1 MQQSAETP
9 TFNRY
14 CIALLL
20 QLHSRYKLIITV
32 SASCRGGSQI
42 FNVSGSFV
50 VPAGVSY
57 VQAFAVG
64 GGGGGTNGHQPG
76 GGGGYINCSSI
87 AVTSGQSIGV
97 IVGAGGTGAAYST
110 SSSTISGN
118 TAGGASSFG
127 TYLVAGGGSS
137 CGVNSYNQYGCAGGT
152 GSGANCWGLCPANT
166 TGGTG
171 GSGGNNGMSTP
182 PNTPNGGRGMG
193 NTSYNACLHMAKLHQ
208 LTAGAGGLGGR
219 ALNLV
224 GSNAWSAGGGG
235 GGVLLDGNGPAA
247 QTGA

>member
-1 MQQSAETP
+1 M
-9 TFNRY
+9 
-14 CIALLL
+14 
-20 QLHSRYKLIITV
+20 
-32 SASCRGGSQI
+32 

-57 VQAFAVG
+57 VRAIAVG
-64 GGGGGTNGHQPG
+64 GGGGGSNGCQPG
-76 GGGGYINCSSI
+76 GGGGYINCSI
-87 AVTSGQSIGV
+87 VAVISGQSIGV
-97 IVGAGGTGAAYST
+97 IVGTGGTGAANST
-110 SSSTISGN
+110 IYSTISGN

-137 CGVNSYNQYGCAGGT
+137 CGVLIMSQYGCDGGT

-166 TGGTG
+166 IGGTG
-171 GSGGNNGMSTP
+171 GSGGNNGTSTP

-193 NTSYNACLHMAKLHQ
+193 NTSYNPCLHLAKLHQ
-208 LTAGAGGLGGR
+208 LTAGAGGLGGLP
-219 ALNLV
+219 LNQ

-247 QTGA
+247 QKGA